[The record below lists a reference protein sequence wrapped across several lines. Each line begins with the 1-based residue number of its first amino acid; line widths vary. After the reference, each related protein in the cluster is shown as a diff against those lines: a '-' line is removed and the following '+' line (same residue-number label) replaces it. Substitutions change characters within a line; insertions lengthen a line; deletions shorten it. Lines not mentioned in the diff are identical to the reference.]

1 MSEERDWIGELFDD
15 QLGRWREYLLALIED
30 QIDWPSMTEK
40 HHWKIMVEEASSTY
54 EMFQIS
60 EQLHERLGPPR
71 DPRKQLEERFKT
83 WDI

>member
-1 MSEERDWIGELFDD
+1 
-15 QLGRWREYLLALIED
+15 
-30 QIDWPSMTEK
+30 MTEK